1 MIDSKIVKII
11 NNSSSTEI
19 EEIIDYCQ
27 EALNKKP
34 QLKNILQEKFEDPRY
49 SKCHFLML
57 GGIYNFIDDKEIRDY
72 CFTDLY
78 EYEDVLCSLYDESSN
93 KYNRSYPTVNDFV
106 DADLIMTIENIE
118 GEQAA
123 INFVEEIMSTR
134 EYPVTHSE
142 LEHSDGG
149 FGIIWMYNNNTKEIY
164 TDDFEVR

>member
-57 GGIYNFIDDKEIRDY
+57 GGIYNFTDDKDIRDY

-78 EYEDVLCSLYDESSN
+78 EYEDVLQRLYENSDN
-93 KYNRSYPTVNDFV
+93 KYNRSYATINDFI
-106 DADLIMTIENIE
+106 DADLILTIENIE
-118 GEQAA
+118 GTQAA
-123 INFVEEIMSTR
+123 KDFVEEIMSTR

-142 LEHSDGG
+142 LEYSDGG
-149 FGIIWMYNNNTKEIY
+149 FSVIWVYNNNSKETY
-164 TDDFEVR
+164 TDEFDI